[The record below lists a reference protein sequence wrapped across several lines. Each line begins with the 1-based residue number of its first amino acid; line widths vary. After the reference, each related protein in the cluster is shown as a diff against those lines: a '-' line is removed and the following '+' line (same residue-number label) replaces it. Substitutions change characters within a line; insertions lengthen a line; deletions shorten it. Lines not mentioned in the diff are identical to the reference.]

1 MKKEDFITTFVML
14 AVCTMMLVGVTIAWY
29 TAVHDKPTVTSM
41 EMEAEE
47 TGDIKIALEQG
58 GDDIEDLKMNDIV
71 GDEYVVIGLEKL
83 TNIEDGK
90 MAPGAF
96 GEVKFWVTPLKKD
109 VTRCLIVP
117 SVVLNLEMDD
127 GSGESDDGES
137 DSGNGE
143 SNDGDVVLD
152 DGNEESD
159 SGNANDDEN
168 SEIENLVNKHI
179 AFYTDEAMT
188 EKNRITESEPA
199 GYDLG
204 WNDTENT
211 GVELEITIYWQW
223 YYEYPFNQAG
233 DDALSASDR
242 EEKIRKY
249 DIEDTQIGT
258 EVEKMNFH
266 FVFKSQ

>member
-29 TAVHDKPTVTSM
+29 TAVFSTPTVTNM

-58 GDDIEDLKMNDIV
+58 GADIEELTGSAK
-71 GDEYVVIGLEKL
+71 YVVIGLEKL
-83 TNIEDGK
+83 TNIEENK

-96 GEVKFWVTPLKKD
+96 GEVKFWVTSLKED

-127 GSGESDDGES
+127 GSGEPGD
-137 DSGNGE
+137 GNGE
-143 SNDGDVVLD
+143 PDGGNSNSGDGE
-152 DGNEESD
+152 GEPD
-159 SGNANDDEN
+159 SGDSNNEAN
-168 SEIENLVNKHI
+168 SEIEKLVNKHI

-188 EKNRITESEPA
+188 EENRITELNPA
-199 GYDLG
+199 DYKLEWQNGA
-204 WNDTENT
+204 
-211 GVELEITIYWQW
+211 GVEKEITIYWQW
-223 YYEYPFNQAG
+223 YYEYPFNQEEN
-233 DDALSASDR
+233 DTLSPLDKEA
-242 EEKIRKY
+242 KIREY
-249 DIEDTQIGT
+249 DIEDTKIGT

-266 FVFKSQ
+266 FVFKSL

>member
-47 TGDIKIALEQG
+47 TGDIKIALKAG

-109 VTRCLIVP
+109 VEKCQIIP
-117 SVVLNLEMDD
+117 SVVLNLEDCMDEDSNAEEGSADDESENNGSSD
-127 GSGESDDGES
+127 GEAESD
-137 DSGNGE
+137 
-143 SNDGDVVLD
+143 
-152 DGNEESD
+152 
-159 SGNANDDEN
+159 
-168 SEIENLVNKHI
+168 IEGLVNEHI
-179 AFYTDEAMT
+179 AFFSDPSMT
-188 EKNRITESEPA
+188 EKYRITEIKPAEYKLEWNQDKDNGSEK
-199 GYDLG
+199 
-204 WNDTENT
+204 
-211 GVELEITIYWQW
+211 EITIYWQW
-223 YYEYPFNQAG
+223 YYEYPFNKNG
-233 DDALSASDR
+233 DDALSVSAK
-242 EEKIRKY
+242 EEKIRQY
-249 DIEDTQIGT
+249 DLEDTKIGN
-258 EVEKMNFH
+258 EVDKMSFH